1 MLAPFPGTRFRESIA
16 GGLPEEQYS
25 QQIPWILSNA
35 IESNRSRPSP
45 SNNGATQLSK
55 QRPFILTSPS
65 AELVR
70 DEERSCVQSG
80 TSFIPAQKSACKWF
94 GRVRERVRRTPYGD
108 CLRLAW
114 DYWHKNNRIIKCA
127 GQC

>member
-70 DEERSCVQSG
+70 DEERSILRAIRDEFYPGAEIRMQMVRPRKG
-80 TSFIPAQKSACKWF
+80 TRTAYA
-94 GRVRERVRRTPYGD
+94 VR
-108 CLRLAW
+108 
-114 DYWHKNNRIIKCA
+114 
-127 GQC
+127 